1 MRYSIE
7 PRDRI
12 YVNGYGFLLFAK
24 NMVTHATKVAKNL
37 SNKYGQNLFDSAK
50 KSTTDATKTPS
61 KRAIQ
66 KTAETTGDLISNK
79 IADKITNVLKKSA
92 KYLQNN
98 ETEVVVEIPAPKKR
112 YTSPEE
118 RQKIIDELR
127 LVPKNYANF

>member
-24 NMVTHATKVAKNL
+24 NLVTHATTKVAKNL
-37 SNKYGQNLFDSAK
+37 SNKYTQNLFDSAK
-50 KSTTDATKTPS
+50 KSTSDVTKTPS

-66 KTAETTGDLISNK
+66 KTPETTGDLIGNK
-79 IADKITNVLKKSA
+79 IADKIASVLKKSA
-92 KYLQNN
+92 KYLQSN
-98 ETEVVVEIPAPKKR
+98 ETEVDVERPAPKKR

-127 LVPKNYANF
+127 LVPKNDF

>member
-1 MRYSIE
+1 MKIIKNEVFNWTYGK
-7 PRDRI
+7 
-12 YVNGYGFLLFAK
+12 GYGLLSF
-24 NMVTHATKVAKNL
+24 ATKVAKNL